1 MGARNAS
8 GPKERT
14 SGCTA
19 HIRAVQP
26 HVRWIN
32 CRRCGLSALMFY
44 LLEAG
49 FETLVTI
56 WPTWSH
62 QLVRG
67 SAAPYNTLE
76 EYQALCSTK
85 SSVGWAE

>member
-1 MGARNAS
+1 
-8 GPKERT
+8 
-14 SGCTA
+14 
-19 HIRAVQP
+19 
-26 HVRWIN
+26 
-32 CRRCGLSALMFY
+32 MFY